1 MLLFLF
7 IVGACAQERRQRVAR
22 CQRSNQRTQHHA
34 DVSHQR
40 QATHGGRHR
49 GHAGACR
56 CSLLASCLVFYC
68 RSGFQSDLDEA
79 INARRAAEDRADR
92 LAAENARLNDE
103 LRNEQENYRNAETLR
118 KQLEVEIREITVR
131 LEEAEQFAQREGKRM
146 VAKLQARLRD
156 LESELDLEQRRSR
169 ELAAHNRK
177 VERQL
182 NEIRVQA
189 EDDHRVRQELTD
201 QVSTL
206 TMRIKTLRRQLEE
219 AVSTLHSR
227 MFTLHVT

>member
-1 MLLFLF
+1 M
-7 IVGACAQERRQRVAR
+7 
-22 CQRSNQRTQHHA
+22 
-34 DVSHQR
+34 
-40 QATHGGRHR
+40 
-49 GHAGACR
+49 
-56 CSLLASCLVFYC
+56 FYC

-156 LESELDLEQRRSR
+156 LESELEMEQRRSR